1 MRRRA
6 TVPERPTRAL
16 ISALGLPSGDLHDL
30 PDSPLRFPDGAHY
43 RVEIPSTEG
52 PGPLRAVLDEAAR
65 LGVPV
70 VRVSQGSGV
79 FMHTDAELDEFAS
92 LAREARVEVSLFA
105 RPNAGWGPSA
115 MARAPVGPLI
125 APVAHGTEQLVA
137 VIDDV
142 RRAAAHGIRSVLL
155 QDLGVL
161 SVFGALRRSGDLPS
175 DMQAKA
181 SVMLPVANP
190 AAARVV
196 AGLGADTINLPTDL
210 TLAEIAAI
218 RAAVD
223 VPLDVYIECP
233 DNLGGIMRY
242 HEIPEL
248 IRVATPVYLK
258 FGLRGTV
265 DPYPAGSHVA
275 ESLDAYARERVRRA
289 RLGLD
294 LLARAVGDRFQSSA
308 AGASGL
314 AIPVLSRAV
323 AGSRA

>member
-1 MRRRA
+1 VA
-6 TVPERPTRAL
+6 ERPTRAL
-16 ISALGLPSGDLHDL
+16 LGALGLPLADLHTL
-30 PDSPLRFPDGAHY
+30 PDSPLRFADGAHY

-52 PGPLRAVLDEAAR
+52 PRPFRAVLDEAAR

-79 FMHTDAELDEFAS
+79 FMHTDAELDELAS
-92 LAREARVEVSLFA
+92 VGRAAGVEVSLFA

-115 MARAPVGPLI
+115 MARSPVGPLI
-125 APVAHGTEQLVA
+125 APVAHGMEQLVA

-161 SVFGALRRSGDLPS
+161 SVFGALRRTGELPA

-223 VPLDVYIECP
+223 VPLDVYVECP
-233 DNLGGIMRY
+233 DNLGGIVRY
-242 HEIPEL
+242 HELPEL
-248 IRVATPVYLK
+248 VRIAAPVYLK

-294 LLARAVGDRFQSSA
+294 LLARSGGDAFRTSV

-314 AIPVLSRAV
+314 AIPAAANAVSRRQPAM
-323 AGSRA
+323 GLPS

>member
-1 MRRRA
+1 VA
-6 TVPERPTRAL
+6 ERPTRAL
-16 ISALGLPSGDLHDL
+16 LTGLGLPDADLHAL
-30 PDSPLRFPDGAHY
+30 PDSPLRFPDGAHW

-52 PGPLRAVLDEAAR
+52 PRPLRAVLDEAAR

-79 FMHTDAELDEFAS
+79 FMHTDAELDELAS
-92 LAREARVEVSLFA
+92 LGRGAGVEVSLFA
-105 RPNAGWGPSA
+105 RPNAGWGLSA
-115 MARAPVGPLI
+115 MTRAPVGPLI
-125 APVAHGTEQLVA
+125 APVAHGADQLVA

-142 RRAAAHGIRSVLL
+142 RRAAAHGIRSVLI

-161 SVFGALRRSGDLPS
+161 SVFGALRRAGELPA
-175 DMQAKA
+175 DMQAKV

-196 AGLGADTINLPTDL
+196 AGLGADTMNLPTDL

-223 VPLDVYIECP
+223 VPLDIYVECP

-248 IRVATPVYLK
+248 IRVAAPVYLK

-275 ESLDAYARERVRRA
+275 DALDANARERVRRA

-294 LLARAVGDRFQSSA
+294 LLARTGDVALRGSVVGAAGLAVPVPARAAA
-308 AGASGL
+308 AGALRS
-314 AIPVLSRAV
+314 
-323 AGSRA
+323 

>member
-1 MRRRA
+1 MAERR
-6 TVPERPTRAL
+6 TRAL
-16 ISALGLPSGDLHDL
+16 ISALGLPGGDLHDL
-30 PDSPLRFPDGAHY
+30 PDSRLRFPDGAHY

-52 PGPLRAVLDEAAR
+52 PRPLRAVLDEAAR
-65 LGVPV
+65 LSVPV

-79 FMHTDAELDEFAS
+79 FMHTDEELDEIVS
-92 LAREARVEVSLFA
+92 LAREAGVEVSLFA

-125 APVAHGTEQLVA
+125 APVAHGMEQVVA

-155 QDLGVL
+155 QDIGVL

-175 DMQAKA
+175 DMQAKV

-190 AAARVV
+190 AAARVI

-210 TLAEIAAI
+210 TLAEISAI

-233 DNLGGIMRY
+233 DNLGGIVRY

-248 IRVATPVYLK
+248 IRVAAPIYLK

-275 ESLDAYARERVRRA
+275 EALDAYARERVRRA

-294 LLARAVGDRFQSSA
+294 LLARAGGEAFRTSVA
-308 AGASGL
+308 AASGL
-314 AIPVLSRAV
+314 AVPVAPHAAGRAV
-323 AGSRA
+323 VSTARH